1 MASPTLCAISSR
13 PETTAQLLCARSS
26 ETRGA
31 SLARTWSEALWSF
44 VKTSGAQK
52 SDCFGNSNAADITPT
67 TVYGVLS
74 NAIVLP
80 MTAGSDPNRLSQR
93 RWLKT
98 PAFTQHAQAE
108 VQILRE
114 ILNPIYAA
122 RVAAFLFGLLDAFQ
136 VESRAAVRLF
146 LPHALR
152 YVFFGFS
159 FEVVAQLV
167 VQFLGRLR
175 PAKQRPQ
182 PQRNRV

>member
-1 MASPTLCAISSR
+1 MASPTLCTISSR

-80 MTAGSDPNRLSQR
+80 MTAGSDPNRSEER
-93 RWLKT
+93 RVGKECRSRWAAYSEKK
-98 PAFTQHAQAE
+98 
-108 VQILRE
+108 RE
-114 ILNPIYAA
+114 GY
-122 RVAAFLFGLLDAFQ
+122 
-136 VESRAAVRLF
+136 RAG
-146 LPHALR
+146 HM
-152 YVFFGFS
+152 
-159 FEVVAQLV
+159 
-167 VQFLGRLR
+167 
-175 PAKQRPQ
+175 
-182 PQRNRV
+182 